1 MFRVYNFRIFDKK
14 TFRYFYYT
22 ELPKVLEP
30 HVIGM
35 HKYDVKRLL
44 LPVRVRIKFDPRRI
58 QGGGSTLPASEKFQ
72 KLPM

>member
-1 MFRVYNFRIFDKK
+1 MSYEILITNNFNNIYMFRVYNFRIFDKK

-44 LPVRVRIKFDPRRI
+44 PPVRVRIK
-58 QGGGSTLPASEKFQ
+58 
-72 KLPM
+72 